1 MDIGF
6 PDDQEVGEL
15 RKIAGMRIR
24 CRMGQLWVVKTHRS
38 LMVPRVKQI
47 VAQVV
52 ETVLSSKPKGQL
64 TYFILGMLVS
74 GT

>member
-1 MDIGF
+1 
-6 PDDQEVGEL
+6 
-15 RKIAGMRIR
+15 
-24 CRMGQLWVVKTHRS
+24 
-38 LMVPRVKQI
+38 MVPRVKQI